1 MAGGKGRRHTG
12 DLGREALLQGAGA
25 LGFAPTMKKDKAGA
39 SDAALPPEQVHRA
52 GSPGHSR
59 LRAPPPRHPDSSA
72 AGKRGTVYSHL
83 PFSSQ

>member
-1 MAGGKGRRHTG
+1 MAGGKGRRHPG

-25 LGFAPTMKKDKAGA
+25 LGFAPMMKKDKAGA
-39 SDAALPPEQVHRA
+39 SDAALPPEQVHQA

-59 LRAPPPRHPDSSA
+59 LRAPPPRHPDSST
-72 AGKRGTVYSHL
+72 AGKQGTVYSHL

>member
-1 MAGGKGRRHTG
+1 MAGGKGRRHPG
-12 DLGREALLQGAGA
+12 DLGREALLQGAGVCA
-25 LGFAPTMKKDKAGA
+25 HDEEGQGRGQRCGSPSRAG
-39 SDAALPPEQVHRA
+39 PPG

-72 AGKRGTVYSHL
+72 AGKQGTVYSHL

>member
-1 MAGGKGRRHTG
+1 MAGGKGRRHPG
-12 DLGREALLQGAGA
+12 VWGGKRCCRA
-25 LGFAPTMKKDKAGA
+25 LGFAPMMKKDKAGA

-72 AGKRGTVYSHL
+72 AGKQGTVYSHL